1 MLLTAN
7 LTSLLEFPRILIVCL
22 SFQFFLLFQILN
34 QLYCTTTWTV
44 PFLYKFSHFEAL
56 ERDFLNLFLFIWQII
71 VNVFNIYN
79 LKAIKMGKILR
90 MIWECWNVMPER
102 FGEFYEILYEDKGW
116 DETLGINHVLPAELT
131 CWSWLLYTFTSSL
144 SSERIQEPIKKIPS
158 YSLYLLDF
166 LRPNINEIVLNQ
178 QNSLIKVVRMDI

>member
-1 MLLTAN
+1 
-7 LTSLLEFPRILIVCL
+7 
-22 SFQFFLLFQILN
+22 
-34 QLYCTTTWTV
+34 
-44 PFLYKFSHFEAL
+44 
-56 ERDFLNLFLFIWQII
+56 
-71 VNVFNIYN
+71 
-79 LKAIKMGKILR
+79 
-90 MIWECWNVMPER
+90 MPER